1 MIKTNLLAIALIFL
15 TACAS
20 SVPTKTKDALSAIT
34 VSYDKFDKSTS
45 IETPIYLSSTGL
57 IDEFPI
63 NLKFRAVY
71 NGTKLSFIQLYL
83 INRSNEWSDYYRAV
97 GEDGKE
103 LTLSIIDKVVDA
115 STFKSMVLTEEHV
128 GLSISMDYLELMSNS
143 DFSIKLYG
151 KRRSGDFIVPSSL
164 TEAFL
169 QKLNC
174 FETNTCI

>member
-45 IETPIYLSSTGL
+45 IETPIYLSTTGL
-57 IDEFPI
+57 TDEFPI

-71 NGTKLSFIQLYL
+71 NGTELSFIQLYL
-83 INRSNEWSDYYRAV
+83 INRSNEWSDYYKAV
-97 GEDGKE
+97 DEDGNE
-103 LTLSIIDKVVDA
+103 LALTKIDKVLDT
-115 STFKSMVLTEEHV
+115 STFKSMVLTEEHI
-128 GLSISMDYLELMSNS
+128 GLSITMDYLKLMSNS
-143 DFSIKLYG
+143 DFSIKLFG
-151 KRRSGDFIVPSSL
+151 KRRSGDFVVPSSL
-164 TEAFL
+164 TKAFL

-174 FETNTCI
+174 FEEKACG